1 MLYDIRLQHFRSYE
15 DDSFEFNPN
24 VTIIVGPNASG
35 KTNLLEAILV
45 VARGSSYRAKDVEL
59 VSFDKPWGRVDAHTE
74 SGERTVKLTPT
85 EQHKKQY
92 VINDK
97 PLHRLFVKNTIPTVL
112 FEPNHLRLL
121 AGSPEGRR
129 TYLDELLSQTLP
141 TYASELRRYKQA
153 LAQRNALLK
162 QRGAPTAQIFPW
174 DIKLSQLAG
183 TLVAARRTLISDI
196 APALTDLY
204 KTLSHA
210 TTEVTISYDS
220 SCTVDQ
226 YESSML
232 HKLEKTLPV
241 DRERGFTGYGPH
253 RDDLRILFDGR
264 PSGQTASRGETRT
277 VVLAFKILELQILER
292 VREQKP
298 LLLLD
303 DVFSELDGAR
313 RHALTDYLSRY
324 QTFITTTDADIALA
338 SFGKDCTVIPLT
350 GDRG

>member
-1 MLYDIRLQHFRSYE
+1 MLYDIRLQNFRSYKDE
-15 DDSFEFNPN
+15 SFEFNPS

-45 VARGSSYRAKDVEL
+45 VARGSSYRAKDAEL
-59 VSFDKPWGRVDAHTE
+59 VSFDQPWARLDAHTQV
-74 SGERTVKLTPT
+74 GDRVVKLTPA
-85 EQHKKQY
+85 EPVKKQY
-92 VINDK
+92 VVNDK
-97 PLHRLFVKNTIPTVL
+97 PLRRLLIKNTIPTVL

-121 AGSPEGRR
+121 TGSPERRR
-129 TYLDELLSQTLP
+129 TYLDELLSQIVP
-141 TYASELRRYKQA
+141 TYASDLRRYKQA

-162 QRGAPTAQIFPW
+162 QSKTHSSQIFPW
-174 DIKLSQLAG
+174 NIKLSQLAG
-183 TLVAARRTLISDI
+183 ALVSARSALIVDI
-196 APALTDLY
+196 AAQLTTLY
-204 KTLSHA
+204 KTLSR
-210 TTEVTISYDS
+210 TDTEVTVSYES
-220 SCTVDQ
+220 SCDGEQ

-232 HKLEKTLPV
+232 HKLEKTLST
-241 DRERGFTGYGPH
+241 DQERGFTGHGPH

-264 PSGQTASRGETRT
+264 PSGHTASRGETRT
-277 VVLAFKILELQILER
+277 VVLALKILELQILER
-292 VREQKP
+292 VREQRP

-350 GDRG
+350 GDRS